1 VPVWYSSQVEAKK
14 DKQAMTMQR
23 SESGDLPRPSAE
35 TWMRALRGAAAES
48 QQRPVRR
55 REKGDVNAL
64 LSASQPWS
72 KSSPMGDEV
81 PVARACL
88 PSMTSIVCEV
98 HCVSSLL
105 LPRGTT

>member
-1 VPVWYSSQVEAKK
+1 
-14 DKQAMTMQR
+14 M
-23 SESGDLPRPSAE
+23 
-35 TWMRALRGAAAES
+35 
-48 QQRPVRR
+48 
-55 REKGDVNAL
+55 NAL